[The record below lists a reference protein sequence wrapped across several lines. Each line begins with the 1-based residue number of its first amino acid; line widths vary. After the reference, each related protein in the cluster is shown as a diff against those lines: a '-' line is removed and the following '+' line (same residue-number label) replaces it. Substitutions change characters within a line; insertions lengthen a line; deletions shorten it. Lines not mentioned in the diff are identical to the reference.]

1 MRYFVTGATGFI
13 GGELARQLVAA
24 GHEVV
29 ALVRSPDKAGPLAA
43 AGVTIAPGDITDK
56 ATLRAP
62 MTGVDGVFHVAGWYH
77 VGPGR
82 AARAAAERVNVEGT
96 RNVLEMMAEL
106 GIPRGVY
113 TSTVAVFSN
122 TRGRLPDET
131 YRYEGPFTNEYER
144 SKWLAHY
151 TVAEPMMHAGLPL
164 TIVLPGTVYG
174 PGDTSM
180 LGATIEDYLRGRLFA
195 LPQGTAFCWAH
206 VADTAEGH
214 RLAME
219 RGKPG
224 ESYILAGQV
233 ATLFDALA
241 LVEPVTG
248 IAPPRL
254 RPTPA
259 VLKGAAALMR
269 LVEPFMPAA
278 LPEAYRAETLRTLA
292 GVTYLGNSEKARREL
307 GFAPRPL
314 IDGLRETV
322 AYEME
327 RLGITRR

>member
-1 MRYFVTGATGFI
+1 M
-13 GGELARQLVAA
+13 
-24 GHEVV
+24 
-29 ALVRSPDKAGPLAA
+29 S
-43 AGVTIAPGDITDK
+43 
-56 ATLRAP
+56 
-62 MTGVDGVFHVAGWYH
+62 
-77 VGPGR
+77 
-82 AARAAAERVNVEGT
+82 
-96 RNVLEMMAEL
+96 
-106 GIPRGVY
+106 
-113 TSTVAVFSN
+113 
-122 TRGRLPDET
+122 
-131 YRYEGPFTNEYER
+131 ER
-144 SKWLAHY
+144 SGGCPL
-151 TVAEPMMHAGLPL
+151 VAEPMMHAGLPL

-278 LPEAYRAETLRTLA
+278 LEYRARPCA
-292 GVTYLGNSEKARREL
+292 RWRGSYLGNSEKARR
-307 GFAPRPL
+307 GWGAPR
-314 IDGLRETV
+314 R
-322 AYEME
+322 
-327 RLGITRR
+327 